1 MTSRI
6 FKTPKSELFFRLL
19 LLFVFTIPIS
29 QFVSIRLL
37 VLVLVTSFFVP
48 GSGTFFPRLV
58 SRSLDLLLYLL
69 VLSGGLL
76 YSEELLTGYRVIET
90 SLSLLVLPILF
101 NKFEDFNKGRLHEIF
116 YAFASGLFVACLIC
130 LSNAGYAYFQ
140 TGRLEA
146 FFFDNLTEII
156 DSHPTYL
163 AYYLIAVLT
172 FGLYLLYYEK
182 IRFSPAIISVF
193 LLFFFLM
200 LMLTGGLTAFVG
212 ILLIFSFFVL
222 KYLLEEKS
230 RRQTLTVVIVIVM
243 MVSMFVFNT
252 INLKEKNDYWERFVL
267 WESALNATPDI
278 IFGVGTGDY
287 KKVLYEYYVSHKLYE
302 FADSGFNSHNQFIEI
317 FFTNGLV
324 GVVALIIMLGRPL
337 YLSVRNQNILG
348 TLTFFSFFIYGMTEV
363 FLGRYQGVVFFAL
376 LHQSFVTYYLS
387 HKPAFPLRDV

>member
-1 MTSRI
+1 
-6 FKTPKSELFFRLL
+6 
-19 LLFVFTIPIS
+19 
-29 QFVSIRLL
+29 
-37 VLVLVTSFFVP
+37 
-48 GSGTFFPRLV
+48 
-58 SRSLDLLLYLL
+58 
-69 VLSGGLL
+69 
-76 YSEELLTGYRVIET
+76 
-90 SLSLLVLPILF
+90 
-101 NKFEDFNKGRLHEIF
+101 
-116 YAFASGLFVACLIC
+116 
-130 LSNAGYAYFQ
+130 
-140 TGRLEA
+140 
-146 FFFDNLTEII
+146 
-156 DSHPTYL
+156 
-163 AYYLIAVLT
+163 
-172 FGLYLLYYEK
+172 
-182 IRFSPAIISVF
+182 
-193 LLFFFLM
+193 
-200 LMLTGGLTAFVG
+200 
-212 ILLIFSFFVL
+212 
-222 KYLLEEKS
+222 
-230 RRQTLTVVIVIVM
+230 
-243 MVSMFVFNT
+243 MVSMFIFNT